1 MKQKI
6 TFILSFLAIAG
17 VAFAQH
23 DKGSCSNSRRL
34 IGMHLNSMD
43 LKTSQNWKENGASKT
58 FAGFK
63 EQDLGFSLSY
73 WQTIATQVDF
83 SVKATLMFHDY
94 AANDRKTYS
103 SNYNQV
109 GAEIEPTVNVSIF
122 KPESMFNAFV
132 TAGVSAGVYSNKF
145 GAYVPTGFGLQANFN
160 NTTYLILQSQYHFAI
175 TSDVVKDN
183 LFYSIGIAQS
193 MGKDKPKVVVPPPP
207 PPVVDRDKDG
217 ILDTDDKCPD
227 VAGIAKYKGC
237 PIPDTDGDGLNDEM
251 DKCPTVAGIA
261 KYIGCPIPDTD
272 GDGINDENDK
282 CPTEKGLAR
291 YQGCPIPD
299 TDKDGVND
307 EEDKCPS
314 VAGPASNMGCPEI
327 EKAVIEKVNF
337 AAKSIEYATGSAKI
351 LPASFKSLNEL
362 AALLIADNTLMI
374 DISGHSDNTGSA
386 DKNKE
391 LSQLRAES
399 VKKYI
404 LGKGVSESRI
414 KAIGYGP
421 EKPIADNKTA
431 AGRAKNR
438 RTEMVVR
445 NH

>member
-1 MKQKI
+1 M
-6 TFILSFLAIAG
+6 
-17 VAFAQH
+17 
-23 DKGSCSNSRRL
+23 
-34 IGMHLNSMD
+34 
-43 LKTSQNWKENGASKT
+43 
-58 FAGFK
+58 
-63 EQDLGFSLSY
+63 
-73 WQTIATQVDF
+73 
-83 SVKATLMFHDY
+83 
-94 AANDRKTYS
+94 
-103 SNYNQV
+103 
-109 GAEIEPTVNVSIF
+109 
-122 KPESMFNAFV
+122 
-132 TAGVSAGVYSNKF
+132 
-145 GAYVPTGFGLQANFN
+145 
-160 NTTYLILQSQYHFAI
+160 
-175 TSDVVKDN
+175 VKDN

-227 VAGIAKYKGC
+227 VAGIAKYQGC

-261 KYIGCPIPDTD
+261 KYLGCPIPDTD

-291 YQGCPIPD
+291 YQGCAIPD

-314 VAGPASNMGCPEI
+314 VAGPVSNMGCPEI
-327 EKAVIEKVNF
+327 EKAVIEKVKF
-337 AAKSIEYATGSAKI
+337 AAKSIQYGTGSAKI

-362 AALLIADNTLMI
+362 AAVLTSDNTLMI

-386 DKNKE
+386 VKNKE

-399 VKKYI
+399 VKKYL
-404 LGKGVSESRI
+404 LGKGIAENRI
-414 KAIGYGP
+414 SAIGYGP

-431 AGRAKNR
+431 DGRSKNR

>member
-23 DKGSCSNSRRL
+23 DKGTCNGRRL
-34 IGMHLNSMD
+34 VGIHLNAMD
-43 LKTSQNWKENGASKT
+43 LKTPQNWKKNGAAKT
-58 FAGFK
+58 FAGLK

-73 WQTIATQVDF
+73 WQTIAPQVDF
-83 SVKATLMFHDY
+83 SVKATVMFHDY

-109 GAEIEPTVNVSIF
+109 GAELEPTINVSIF

-132 TAGVSAGVYSNKF
+132 TAGVSAGVYSKKF
-145 GAYVPTGFGLQANFN
+145 GAYVPTGFGLQANFS
-160 NTTYLILQSQYHFAI
+160 NTTYIMLQSQYHFAI

-251 DKCPTVAGIA
+251 DKCPAVAGIA
-261 KYIGCPIPDTD
+261 KYQGCPIPDTD

-282 CPTEKGLAR
+282 CPTVKGLAR

-307 EEDKCPS
+307 EDDKCPS

-337 AAKSIEYATGSAKI
+337 TAKSIQYGTNSAKI

-362 AALLIADNTLMI
+362 ATLLNADNTLMI

-386 DKNKE
+386 VTNKE

-399 VKKYI
+399 VKTYL
-404 LGKGVSESRI
+404 LGKGITENRI
-414 KAIGYGP
+414 KAIGYGL

-431 AGRAKNR
+431 EGRAKNR
-438 RTEMVVR
+438 RTEMIVR